1 MTEEQFKALREL
13 LEKILEKLERIDR
26 DVNSLP
32 GVP

>member
-26 DVNSLP
+26 DVNNLP
-32 GVP
+32 SV